1 MAISEQSGEK
11 DPKGRAKV
19 KFAPAPSQDKVFNK
33 DAQKRFNGLPGYMR
47 HLVDRI
53 LEHGN
58 LALASEEAGLKE
70 HGQDAEIGVESKH
83 EMRDLLDSGGL
94 HPVYLVRELK
104 HCLEATTMRMDK
116 HGNFIPDYK
125 TKLKTIEL
133 ICKLRGDFERTVEK
147 TNPTDLIEMFEEK
160 DD

>member
-1 MAISEQSGEK
+1 MPVSEQSKEK
-11 DPKGRAKV
+11 DHKGRSKI
-19 KFAPAPSQDKVFNK
+19 KFAPAPSQDKVFNQ
-33 DAQKRFNGLPGYMR
+33 DAQKRFNSLPGYMR

-58 LALASEEAGLKE
+58 LTLAAEEAGLKD
-70 HGQDAEIGVESKH
+70 HGENADIGIDTKH
-83 EMRDLLDSGGL
+83 EMKDLLDSGGL

-104 HCLEATTMRMDK
+104 HCLDATTMRMDK

-147 TNPTDLIEMFEEK
+147 TNRADLIEMFEEK
-160 DD
+160 DE

>member
-1 MAISEQSGEK
+1 MEISEQSEEK
-11 DPKGRAKV
+11 DRKGRSKV
-19 KFAPAPSQDKVFNK
+19 KYAPAPSQDKVFNR
-33 DAQKRFNGLPGYMR
+33 DAQKRFNNLPGYMR

-58 LALASEEAGLKE
+58 LSLAAEEAGLKE
-70 HGQDAEIGVESKH
+70 HGQDAEIGVETKH
-83 EMRDLLDSGGL
+83 EMKDLLDSGGL

-104 HCLEATTMRMDK
+104 HCLEATTMKLDR

-133 ICKLRGDFERTVEK
+133 ICKLRGDFDKAVEK
-147 TNPTDLIEMFEEK
+147 APSANLIEMFEEK

>member
-1 MAISEQSGEK
+1 
-11 DPKGRAKV
+11 
-19 KFAPAPSQDKVFNK
+19 
-33 DAQKRFNGLPGYMR
+33 MR

-58 LALASEEAGLKE
+58 LTLAAEEAGLKD
-70 HGQDAEIGVESKH
+70 HGENADIGIDTKH
-83 EMRDLLDSGGL
+83 EMKDLLDSGGL

-104 HCLEATTMRMDK
+104 HCLDATTMRMDK

-147 TNPTDLIEMFEEK
+147 TNRADLIEMFEEK